1 MKGRIFITVIGLALM
16 LVSVNA
22 SADDQYTSSVNIP
35 FRSNGIEMNWPKFD
49 LIPQGYVKADASGN
63 GGDASNKVAMID
75 CTHPHGLVQIAQAI
89 LPFYQTYA
97 AMSVYNS
104 QIEAERAIALQDI
117 ISTNETNQLFY
128 NGALSSPWAP
138 YILGSFGN
146 GANSYGSFYGSYG
159 NSTYGAYSA
168 GVNNARWN

>member
-22 SADDQYTSSVNIP
+22 SAQDQYTSSVNIP
-35 FRSNGIEMNWPKFD
+35 FKSNGIEMNWPKFD
-49 LIPQGYVKADASGN
+49 LIPQGYVKADGAGSVSG
-63 GGDASNKVAMID
+63 ASNKVAMID

-104 QIEAERAIALQDI
+104 QIEADRAIALQDI

-138 YILGSFGN
+138 YILGSFGSN
-146 GANSYGSFYGSYG
+146 GSSGMYGFGSYG
-159 NSTYGAYSA
+159 NSSYGAYSA
-168 GVNNARWN
+168 GVSNARWN